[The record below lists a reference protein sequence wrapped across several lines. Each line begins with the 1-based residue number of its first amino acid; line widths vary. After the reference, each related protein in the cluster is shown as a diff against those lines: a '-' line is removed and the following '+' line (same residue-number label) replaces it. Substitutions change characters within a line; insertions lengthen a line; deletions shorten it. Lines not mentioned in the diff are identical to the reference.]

1 MSEFLTYEQ
10 VREKFGC
17 KSDTPIKNAI
27 KAGKLTRVY
36 LSKSVKSARI
46 TADSVAKFL
55 NAVMEEKATLK
66 DFNVGNGQWAAWK
79 EAKAHEDEAKALG
92 TDPQAHMTPAEKDF
106 IANNSVVIGDLG
118 FFVPTMEWTKD
129 PITKKMV
136 PPNCFLDETDT
147 PVCGIQTPL
156 EANRCFHARC
166 RAHGVSPT
174 KALYV
179 ACHLDSSG
187 HWKVSDM
194 QPKPETPSLEFT
206 QGDGRIGV
214 EQVVPPK
221 GFLETHQTRVSG
233 GVM

>member
-106 IANNSVVIGDLG
+106 IANNSVIGRHCLPNLPGHAVQLELEHVAFPRGAQVPAKVREQEINAVIAGPSNCLPALPG
-118 FFVPTMEWTKD
+118 VE
-129 PITKKMV
+129 KMV
-136 PPNCFLDETDT
+136 
-147 PVCGIQTPL
+147 V
-156 EANRCFHARC
+156 H
-166 RAHGVSPT
+166 V
-174 KALYV
+174 
-179 ACHLDSSG
+179 
-187 HWKVSDM
+187 
-194 QPKPETPSLEFT
+194 
-206 QGDGRIGV
+206 
-214 EQVVPPK
+214 
-221 GFLETHQTRVSG
+221 
-233 GVM
+233 